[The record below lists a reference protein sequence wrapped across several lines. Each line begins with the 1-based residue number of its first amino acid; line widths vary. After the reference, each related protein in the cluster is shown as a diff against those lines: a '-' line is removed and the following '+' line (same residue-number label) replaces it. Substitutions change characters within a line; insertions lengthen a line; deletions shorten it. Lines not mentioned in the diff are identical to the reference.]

1 MKCPFCADLASK
13 VIDSRTSSQGDVIRR
28 RRECE
33 ACARRFTTYERV
45 EEVLP
50 FVVKKDLR
58 REMYDR
64 QKLLG
69 GIRKAC
75 DKRPVPL
82 DRIEATVD
90 QLEREL
96 IDSGEKEVTSEALGA
111 RVMNHLRKL
120 DEIAYVRFA
129 SVYRRFRDL
138 EEFREELD
146 ALERAR
152 KEST

>member
-64 QKLLG
+64 QKHLG

-152 KEST
+152 KESP

>member
-1 MKCPFCADLASK
+1 
-13 VIDSRTSSQGDVIRR
+13 
-28 RRECE
+28 
-33 ACARRFTTYERV
+33 V

-152 KEST
+152 KESP